1 MPLAMRQADG
11 MSASLRTD
19 TSKHKILYRKLQHLS
34 LSAITTADETL
45 KHMQHSII
53 EKQGG
58 MFNQPTRFT
67 NEGNYIKRVDYLL

>member
-11 MSASLRTD
+11 ISASLRTD
-19 TSKHKILYRKLQHLS
+19 ASKHKMLYSTLQRMS
-34 LSAITTADETL
+34 PSAITTADETL

-58 MFNQPTRFT
+58 MFNQPSRFT
-67 NEGNYIKRVDYLL
+67 N